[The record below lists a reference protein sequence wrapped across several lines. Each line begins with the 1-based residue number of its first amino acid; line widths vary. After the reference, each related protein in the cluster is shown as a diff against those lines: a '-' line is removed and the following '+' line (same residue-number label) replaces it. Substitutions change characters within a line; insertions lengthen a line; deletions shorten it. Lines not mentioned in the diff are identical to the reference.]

1 VAAQG
6 YGFQVEMTKNVLSAG
21 KNVVEVPI
29 QFVERENG
37 SSKMTTAI
45 VLEAFVLASK
55 WGFERLIRR

>member
-1 VAAQG
+1 
-6 YGFQVEMTKNVLSAG
+6 MTKNVLSAG

-55 WGFERLIRR
+55 WGVERLIRR

>member
-1 VAAQG
+1 
-6 YGFQVEMTKNVLSAG
+6 VLSAG
-21 KNVVEVPI
+21 KKVVEVPI
-29 QFVERENG
+29 QFVERANG